1 MSSQPRERRVSEVE
15 ARIIAE
21 IRVLQS
27 YAESI
32 RRSLEQVMAVLQETT
47 ITLQELSKIEEQLK
61 ESKEVLIPLGPMV
74 LVRAEIV
81 DPGRV
86 VLNLG
91 AGVYRDVSSS
101 EARAKLEE
109 YRKELE
115 ETASK
120 MQAGLAAVLKR
131 IQELQAVL
139 ASGSAK

>member
-1 MSSQPRERRVSEVE
+1 VSEVE